1 MFRAVE
7 RDAGVT
13 MNEFGM
19 YPGNNDTVKRWEAEL
34 DNAKAR
40 VRALE
45 AALIEWIATH
55 GMDGNPGHDDE
66 HVGAPLQC
74 RVRLREVQDD

>member
-1 MFRAVE
+1 
-7 RDAGVT
+7 

-66 HVGAPLQC
+66 HGCFVLSTDA
-74 RVRLREVQDD
+74 RERK